1 MQIPSF
7 KLSLTDSEQ
16 PCRQVVSFI
25 ISQCQDAFCRRFPDG
40 NSPKVLRSHV
50 LRKLATLELALCKLG
65 IEETKG
71 SIQERHSEGFT
82 DKPSCCLLSM
92 ASSLRIDQSVGQ
104 SKPGLHAL
112 HASQETSPPLTE
124 HLADWKQACLRL
136 ADLAAQIH

>member
-16 PCRQVVSFI
+16 PCRHVVHNFSMPRCI
-25 ISQCQDAFCRRFPDG
+25 LPALSRW
-40 NSPKVLRSHV
+40 
-50 LRKLATLELALCKLG
+50 KLAEGTQKSCSPQTCYLGIGTCKLG
-65 IEETKG
+65 IEEAKG
-71 SIQERHSEGFT
+71 SIQERHPEGFT

-92 ASSLRIDQSVGQ
+92 ASSLHIDQSVGQ